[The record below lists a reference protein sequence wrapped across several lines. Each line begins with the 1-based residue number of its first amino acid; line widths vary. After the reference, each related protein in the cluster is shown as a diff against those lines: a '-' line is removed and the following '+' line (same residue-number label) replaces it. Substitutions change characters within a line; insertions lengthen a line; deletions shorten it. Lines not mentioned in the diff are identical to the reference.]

1 MAWMEQL
8 QAAGAGRVT
17 ACVVGAYVLGCF
29 TTGYYLVRARTGR
42 DIRGLE
48 SGNVGALNVGRLL
61 GKSASLLTA
70 LGDVGKGILAVG
82 AVHYFTGNP
91 VLEALALLAVTAGHI
106 WPVQL
111 RFHGGKGA
119 ATSLGALLIYDP
131 LLTAAYVLCFLAS
144 FMVIRKIT
152 PPGLLAFLALPFCAW
167 WLHHAGFNLTI
178 ITTLS
183 VMVLF
188 AHRQNILEE
197 ISAFVAR
204 RHITTK
210 PQPPKP

>member
-1 MAWMEQL
+1 MAWIEQL
-8 QAAGAGRVT
+8 QAAGPGQVT

-82 AVHYFTGNP
+82 AVYYFTRNP

-111 RFHGGKGA
+111 RFRGGKGA

-131 LLTAAYVLCFLAS
+131 LLTAAYVLCFLAG
-144 FMVIRKIT
+144 FMVLRKFT
-152 PPGLLAFLALPFCAW
+152 LTGLLAFLALPFCAW
-167 WLHHAGFNLTI
+167 WLHRAGFNLTI

-183 VMVLF
+183 VLVLF

-197 ISAFVAR
+197 IFTFGAR
-204 RHITTK
+204 RHVSAK

>member
-1 MAWMEQL
+1 MAWIEQL
-8 QAAGAGRVT
+8 QAAGPGQVT

-82 AVHYFTGNP
+82 AVYYFTRNP

-111 RFHGGKGA
+111 RFRGGKGA
-119 ATSLGALLIYDP
+119 ATSLGALSIYDP
-131 LLTAAYVLCFLAS
+131 LLTAAYVFCFLAG
-144 FMVIRKIT
+144 FVVIRKIT
-152 PPGLLAFLALPFCAW
+152 LPGLLAFLALPFCAW
-167 WLHHAGFNLTI
+167 WLHHAGFNLAI
-178 ITTLS
+178 IIALTA
-183 VMVLF
+183 MILF
-188 AHRQNILEE
+188 AHRQNIGEE
-197 ISAFVAR
+197 VSAFVAR
-204 RHITTK
+204 RNVTAK